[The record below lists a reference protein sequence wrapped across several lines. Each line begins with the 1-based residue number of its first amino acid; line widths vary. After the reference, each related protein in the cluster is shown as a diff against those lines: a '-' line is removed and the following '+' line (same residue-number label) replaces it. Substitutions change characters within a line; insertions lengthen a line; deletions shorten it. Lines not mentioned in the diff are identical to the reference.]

1 MEKRIA
7 KLEAIV
13 EALRSKLKSSVDISI
28 VMQRVKNMEDRLSK
42 IEAREELHSDSIVDL
57 SDGDNVKSIKPVHT
71 VDAAPRVRARFF
83 TLSKRHIA
91 RCKMCEKKV
100 VFLSTPQGKI
110 YAVNVDST
118 KLDDFDLLVDS
129 KDFHNCIGAQEN
141 IEVGKPAHNT
151 ACMPKLQ
158 PVIES

>member
-13 EALRSKLKSSVDISI
+13 EVLRSKLKSSVDISI

-57 SDGDNVKSIKPVHT
+57 SDSDNVKSIKPVHT
-71 VDAAPRVRARFF
+71 VDAAPRVCARFF

-91 RCKMCEKKV
+91 RCKMCEKKI
-100 VFLSTPQGKI
+100 VFLSTPQGKV

-118 KLDDFDLLVDS
+118 KFDDFDLLVDS
-129 KDFHNCIGAQEN
+129 KDYHNCIGAQEN
-141 IEVGKPAHNT
+141 IEVGKQLTTPAGVPET
-151 ACMPKLQ
+151 QLDK
-158 PVIES
+158 E